1 MLGAGEGGAGL
12 RAVLD
17 HARAELSALPWFSS
31 VGQPAAPAE
40 TTEAEAYLRALDV
53 EASGGVTW
61 VADWAAAERIVRD
74 PTGAAW
80 WSAEAG
86 LHRASLA
93 AIGPVAESPAFIG
106 ALNEAVHA
114 VSDIVMGAAALAAAR
129 DGVAGQAVIRVAA
142 GAAGEAAEQVMAA
155 RLAGAAPNHPFEIK
169 LRLYAGGR
177 WPLGMAGNAL
187 AVF

>member
-1 MLGAGEGGAGL
+1 MAPSQAGL

-17 HARAELSALPWFSS
+17 HVRSELAALPWFSS
-31 VGQPAAPAE
+31 VGQPQTRAEAA
-40 TTEAEAYLRALDV
+40 EADAYLRALDAD
-53 EASGGVTW
+53 ASGGIRW
-61 VADWAAAERIVRD
+61 VSDWAEAEGIVRD

-80 WSAEAG
+80 WSAEVE

-106 ALNEAVHA
+106 TLNESVHA
-114 VSDIVMGAAALAAAR
+114 VSDIVMGAAARAAAR
-129 DGVAGQAVIRVAA
+129 DGVAGEAVIRVAA

-155 RLAGAAPNHPFEIK
+155 RLAGAAPDHPFEIK
-169 LRLYAGGR
+169 LRLYTGGR
-177 WPLGMAGNAL
+177 WPLGLAGEGL

>member
-1 MLGAGEGGAGL
+1 LALGAGEGGAGL

-31 VGQPAAPAE
+31 VGQPPAQAE
-40 TTEAEAYLRALDV
+40 SAEAKAYLRALDAD
-53 EASGGVTW
+53 ASGGIRW
-61 VADWAAAERIVRD
+61 VSDWAEAERIVRD
-74 PTGAAW
+74 PAGAGW
-80 WSAEAG
+80 WAAEAG

-114 VSDIVMGAAALAAAR
+114 VSDVVMGAAARAAAR
-129 DGVAGQAVIRVAA
+129 DAVAGEAVIRVAA
-142 GAAGEAAEQVMAA
+142 GAAGEA
-155 RLAGAAPNHPFEIK
+155 PDHPFEIK

-177 WPLGMAGNAL
+177 WPLGLAGEAL
-187 AVF
+187 AIF